1 MSLDS
6 DLATEVFDAFE
17 WRQRPS
23 RTGERVCWSSCLK
36 ICFFGYYGMD
46 TSDARCLVDVPPR
59 DLTLDLVQ
67 THFVYPDPLTCF
79 KKDAFLYCLPAFIS
93 FWIADPKTDNALF
106 DIITWRFRYC
116 PFSSAVSRWRDEI
129 LNQTYSERNERYFDR
144 FLSREQDW
152 FLAGDDWPRTADL
165 VLSMTPTER
174 EAVASFFD
182 FLPKAAPGYDDNTE
196 LESVSA
202 LLRGKPTAEVLGGR
216 SEEDN
221 ALLLGALDALR
232 TRVPAVADDLA
243 AVERAIREGTSID
256 VLAESV
262 RYRKSAREWA

>member
-1 MSLDS
+1 M
-6 DLATEVFDAFE
+6 
-17 WRQRPS
+17 
-23 RTGERVCWSSCLK
+23 CWSSCLK
-36 ICFFGYYGMD
+36 TCFFGYYGMD
-46 TSDARCLVDVPPR
+46 TPGARCLADVPPR
-59 DLTLDLVQ
+59 DLTLDLVE

-79 KKDAFLYCLPAFIS
+79 KKEAFLYCLPSFIS
-93 FWIADPKTDNALF
+93 FWIENPKTDNALF
-106 DIITWRFRYC
+106 DVITWRFRYC
-116 PFSSAVSRWRDEI
+116 PFSSHLSAFAHGLREYSHTSTWRDEI
-129 LNQTYSERNERYFDR
+129 LNQTYSKRNERHYDR
-144 FLSREQDW
+144 FLSGEQDW
-152 FLAGDDWPRTADL
+152 FLAGDNWPRTADL
-165 VLSMTPTER
+165 VLSMTSAER

-182 FLPKAAPGYDDNTE
+182 FLPKAAPGYHHNTE
-196 LESVSA
+196 FESVSA
-202 LLRGKPTAEVLGGR
+202 LLRGRPTAEVLGGR